1 MSTEKRILIAFVASA
16 VVFAVW
22 TMLFPPPK
30 PSPKAPT
37 PLTEVS
43 TPTETPASAEGGAQE
58 QSSAVP
64 EKPAETSEE
73 PKKPTP
79 ISALSGNE
87 IQTFTLEN
95 DVLKVEFTNR
105 GACATS
111 VVLKKYS
118 GDQGETLDLVQ
129 SVVHPQR
136 TFPLQMVLAGAPDTR
151 LYQAEEEG
159 RSLRFEW
166 RDGQGNSIKK
176 VIEIPE
182 KGYGLS
188 LHLETTD
195 KGEALSLGTGMR
207 DTDIVERENR
217 FATWGDAVVVRA
229 SEKKKKTYRRQK
241 IHELTK
247 LDGAA
252 VLQVG
257 FEDTYFLDVFHPT
270 ETLKTIELQA
280 LESATP
286 SGQAGEIEKK
296 RKEKDQKK
304 DAQVL
309 QINLYSP
316 NGIFEGELFPG
327 PKEYDLLKKRDQ
339 GLEKVLTFGIFHPI
353 AVISL
358 KALRWIYDW
367 VGNWG
372 LAIILLTIAIR
383 IFLFPLMHKSTIS
396 MRKMQKV
403 QPKVKAIQEKYR
415 KNKSDPAVRQKMNQ
429 ETMELYK
436 QEGVNPV
443 GGCLPTII
451 QLPILFALYTLF
463 AHAIELRHA
472 PFIWWITDL
481 SAKDP
486 LMITPILMTA
496 SMWLQQKLAPQAGD
510 PKQMKMMR
518 FMPLI
523 FGIMFLGFPSGL
535 VLYWLTNNVVTIMQQ
550 EITLRLIGERSGGSP
565 KKGSKGK
572 KK

>member
-1 MSTEKRILIAFVASA
+1 METQTDMA
-16 VVFAVW
+16 
-22 TMLFPPPK
+22 T
-30 PSPKAPT
+30 PT
-37 PLTEVS
+37 PAVRDVEEQGPAGSEEAKEGPGEEDVPAAEPPLSGTEV
-43 TPTETPASAEGGAQE
+43 
-58 QSSAVP
+58 
-64 EKPAETSEE
+64 
-73 PKKPTP
+73 
-79 ISALSGNE
+79 
-87 IQTFTLEN
+87 QTFTLEN
-95 DVLKVEFTNR
+95 NVLRIEFTNQ

-136 TFPLQMVLAGAPDTR
+136 SFPLQMVIGERPDTR
-151 LYQAEEEG
+151 LYHVEAG
-159 RSLRFEW
+159 PRKLDFEW
-166 RDGQGNSIKK
+166 RDAQGNEVKK
-176 VIEIPE
+176 VIEMPE
-182 KGYGLS
+182 KGYS
-188 LHLETTD
+188 LNVDVETTD
-195 KGEALSLGTGMR
+195 ENATLSLGTGMR

-229 SEKKKKTYRRQK
+229 SEKKKESYRRQK

-247 LDGAA
+247 LDGTG

-257 FEDTYFLDVFHPT
+257 FEDTYFLNVFHPT
-270 ETLKTIELQA
+270 EALKTIELQA

-309 QINLYSP
+309 QINLYSS
-316 NGIFEGELFPG
+316 NGKFEGELFPG

-358 KALRWIYDW
+358 KVLRWIYDW

-372 LAIILLTIAIR
+372 LAIILLTIGIR
-383 IFLFPLMHKSTIS
+383 GLLFPLMHKSTIS
-396 MRKMQKV
+396 MRKMQKI

-443 GGCLPTII
+443 GGCLPTLI

-472 PFIWWITDL
+472 PFVWWITDL

-486 LMITPILMTA
+486 LYITPILMTA

-510 PKQMKMMR
+510 PNQMKMMR

-550 EITLRLIGERSGGSP
+550 EITLHLIGERSKGSP